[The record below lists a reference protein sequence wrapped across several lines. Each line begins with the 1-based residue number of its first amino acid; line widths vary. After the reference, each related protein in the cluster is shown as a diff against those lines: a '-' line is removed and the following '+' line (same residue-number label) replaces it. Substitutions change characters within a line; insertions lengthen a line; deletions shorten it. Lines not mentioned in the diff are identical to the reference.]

1 MSEMTFLTRKQLQKL
16 KMFKKAG
23 IAAEPTDFCVLM
35 GGAISDKDSDLN
47 QDMRIE
53 YFGNY
58 WTCEYVQR
66 YGKFEF
72 PLKVYNI
79 SSENSIELKFDNDAE
94 SRYSGARPVLPYSS
108 IKSLITGKRRNEF
121 GTLEVTYG
129 EYPQSIV
136 SDEVASELNNMFENK
151 ELPITG
157 RKYTVDNSYTLDK
170 LNYFSPVEYE
180 EYEYRGERY
189 IRCIPNRDV
198 KDAGIF
204 TDGRKCINGQVY
216 WVKVEP
222 IKWQVDRAKNVAV
235 SKKLIFAN
243 VQFNHPSNQDADFEK
258 SDIKKFMDEYFAK
271 EIVAERNAELTIP
284 EKYEDDAVK
293 QKKSKKAL
301 EKEEESQKQKPKVSE
316 VTEDSLK
323 TRKKNYK
330 LNKNRRVSRTEETV
344 LPSNQKTTLNNE
356 EESIEISDDREEKNR
371 YNFEFEEMSEEETI
385 RGALESNIAVFLHG
399 KSSDGKSARVKQIDP
414 DCEIIYLRNAT
425 PESLNGKSAY
435 NAEKGEMIDIPPSWY
450 TKMVSKCEKE
460 PNKLHVLFLDEITNA
475 MPSIQGMAFNI
486 VLDKEVNGKWKLPD
500 NCRVIA
506 AGNDLQ
512 NSSAAYELAEPLF
525 NRFAHVYIE
534 TTQQSWLK
542 WAAKPKN
549 NIHPSIYA
557 YIAYNTYAGKQV
569 LRTEY
574 TGKTPNADPRKWEMA
589 SKALWATG
597 NPTILRT
604 LIGDE
609 LTKDFIAFCKKPTLS
624 VEDVVKGNYS
634 VRDFK
639 MYLDEK
645 IATAVSL
652 SSCSENEIK
661 VVREF
666 VGKLGPEV
674 QATFDVL
681 WAKDDEDR
689 MEQIAKL
696 KMDSDARRGKHE
708 SGR

>member
-1 MSEMTFLTRKQLQKL
+1 V
-16 KMFKKAG
+16 
-23 IAAEPTDFCVLM
+23 DFREGCVY
-35 GGAISDKDSDLN
+35 
-47 QDMRIE
+47 IE
-53 YFGNY
+53 KS
-58 WTCEYVQR
+58 
-66 YGKFEF
+66 GKFGF
-72 PLKVYNI
+72 I
-79 SSENSIELKFDNDAE
+79 NSKGD
-94 SRYSGARPVLPYSS
+94 
-108 IKSLITGKRRNEF
+108 
-121 GTLEVTYG
+121 
-129 EYPQSIV
+129 
-136 SDEVASELNNMFENK
+136 
-151 ELPITG
+151 
-157 RKYTVDNSYTLDK
+157 
-170 LNYFSPVEYE
+170 
-180 EYEYRGERY
+180 
-189 IRCIPNRDV
+189 
-198 KDAGIF
+198 
-204 TDGRKCINGQVY
+204 
-216 WVKVEP
+216 
-222 IKWQVDRAKNVAV
+222 
-235 SKKLIFAN
+235 
-243 VQFNHPSNQDADFEK
+243 
-258 SDIKKFMDEYFAK
+258 
-271 EIVAERNAELTIP
+271 
-284 EKYEDDAVK
+284 
-293 QKKSKKAL
+293 
-301 EKEEESQKQKPKVSE
+301 
-316 VTEDSLK
+316 
-323 TRKKNYK
+323 
-330 LNKNRRVSRTEETV
+330 
-344 LPSNQKTTLNNE
+344 
-356 EESIEISDDREEKNR
+356 
-371 YNFEFEEMSEEETI
+371 
-385 RGALESNIAVFLHG
+385 
-399 KSSDGKSARVKQIDP
+399 
-414 DCEIIYLRNAT
+414 EIIPCIYNRVEAFCRGYAT
-425 PESLNGKSAY
+425 VK
-435 NAEKGEMIDIPPSWY
+435 
-450 TKMVSKCEKE
+450 
-460 PNKLHVLFLDEITNA
+460 
-475 MPSIQGMAFNI
+475 
-486 VLDKEVNGKWKLPD
+486 VNGKWKLPD